1 MSHQLDILYAGTPLE
16 QADKTLIMLHGRGAD
31 PESILT
37 LSRLLNVEGY
47 ALLAP
52 RATNHTWYPLSFLA
66 PVADNEP
73 WLSSAID
80 VVKQTVDT
88 VLQSG
93 IKAENTYLL
102 GFSQGAC
109 LALEFTARHGRR
121 YGGIAAFTGG
131 LIGKEIDRS
140 NYSGDFQQT
149 PIFLGTSDPDF
160 HVPVERVYASANIVR
175 EMNADV
181 TEKVYLN
188 RGHTI
193 SEDEIEQVNRVIFNV
208 PM

>member
-1 MSHQLDILYAGTPLE
+1 ME
-16 QADKTLIMLHGRGAD
+16 QADKALIMLHGRGAD

-37 LSRLLNVEGY
+37 LSRLLSVEGY

-66 PVADNEP
+66 PMTDNEP
-73 WLSSAID
+73 WLSSAIQ

-109 LALEFTARHGRR
+109 LALEFTARHARR
-121 YGGIAAFTGG
+121 YGGIVAFTGG

-193 SEDEIEQVNRVIFNV
+193 SEDEIEQVNRIIFDV
-208 PM
+208 MM

>member
-16 QADKTLIMLHGRGAD
+16 QADKALIMLHGRGAD

-109 LALEFTARHGRR
+109 LTLEFTARHARR

-149 PIFLGTSDPDF
+149 PIFFGTSDPDF

-193 SEDEIEQVNRVIFNV
+193 SEDEIEQVNRVIFDV
-208 PM
+208 MM

>member
-16 QADKTLIMLHGRGAD
+16 QADKALIMLHGRGAD

-109 LALEFTARHGRR
+109 LALEFTARHARR

-193 SEDEIEQVNRVIFNV
+193 SEDEIEQVNRIIFDV
-208 PM
+208 MM

>member
-16 QADKTLIMLHGRGAD
+16 QADKALIMLHGRGAD

-37 LSRLLNVEGY
+37 LSRLLSVEGY

-66 PVADNEP
+66 PVTDNEP
-73 WLSSAID
+73 WLSSAIE
-80 VVKQTVDT
+80 VVGQTLDA

-93 IKAENTYLL
+93 IKTTDTYLL

-109 LALEFTARHGRR
+109 LALEFTARHARR
-121 YGGIAAFTGG
+121 YGGIVAFTGG

-140 NYSGDFQQT
+140 KYSGDFLQT
-149 PIFLGTSDPDF
+149 PIFLGTSVPDF

-193 SEDEIEQVNRVIFNV
+193 SEDEIEQVNRIIFNV